1 MFEFEFLDGK
11 PFSEADLA
19 SGIRNVVLSDRMARR
34 IFGRT
39 DVVGQTFKQDFKES
53 KVVGVV
59 REGSYLL
66 PASYGQIYMP
76 YSCLPG
82 YDKNNDGSHKV
93 GTYVVYFK
101 VRQKEDMPKLYA
113 EVNELVRK
121 YNTSQKEYTVDIFHQ
136 PDPYWQTWFRE
147 GNTNEIDWASVIK
160 LYGGRFWRCCW
171 CLPST

>member
-19 SGIRNVVLSDRMARR
+19 SGIRNVVLSDQMARR

-82 YDKNNDGSHKV
+82 YDSNNDGSHKV

-136 PDPYWQTWFRE
+136 PIRIGRPGSERAIRTRLTGHRSLNCME
-147 GNTNEIDWASVIK
+147 
-160 LYGGRFWRCCW
+160 GRFWRCCW

>member
-1 MFEFEFLDGK
+1 
-11 PFSEADLA
+11 
-19 SGIRNVVLSDRMARR
+19 MARR

-136 PDPYWQTWFRE
+136 YCSFYNLSPFRL
-147 GNTNEIDWASVIK
+147 
-160 LYGGRFWRCCW
+160 LYSMCHSRTVNSPTR
-171 CLPST
+171 